1 MVPAPPDAELDSFMD
16 WRGELYR
23 HHPKL
28 PLDTEEKL
36 VLEDEN
42 RLRLRVEFTSMHE
55 HRVPAILTL
64 PRGVAHAPVCII
76 LHGVTGHKE
85 VPYVR
90 AVTRLLIKEGFA
102 SIALDSQYHGD
113 RARDDRSVRFHN
125 YTSYTNRDA
134 SIQTALDCMRA
145 VDYVHSRNDTDPERI
160 GFIGFSQGAIV
171 GSTFCAR
178 DPRVRAVV
186 LVVGGGNFLRLYPA
200 APHDEA
206 RRRTAAIAETV
217 DPIHH
222 VGLIS
227 PRPLL
232 MINAD
237 RDDVVPRECT
247 EDLFASA
254 GEPKRIIWYDAPHS
268 GLPAEAFG
276 EAVAFFKKEL
286 GCPDEAS
293 LEGVA

>member
-1 MVPAPPDAELDSFMD
+1 MD
-16 WRGELYR
+16 WRGEFYK

-28 PLDTEEKL
+28 PLDAEEKL

-42 RLRLRVEFTSMHE
+42 RLRLRVEFTSMNE

-64 PRGVAHAPVCII
+64 PRGVARAPVCVI
-76 LHGVTGHKE
+76 LHGVNGHKE
-85 VPYVR
+85 ASYVK
-90 AVTRLLIKEGFA
+90 AATRYLIKEGFA
-102 SIALDSQYHGD
+102 AIALDSQYHGD
-113 RARDDRSVRFHN
+113 RARDDRSGRFHN
-125 YTSYTNRDA
+125 YTSYTNRNA

-145 VDYVHSRNDTDPERI
+145 VDYVRSRSDTDPERI
-160 GFIGFSQGAIV
+160 GFMGFSQGAIV

-186 LVVGGGNFLRLYPA
+186 LVVGGGNFMRMYPPP
-200 APHDEA
+200 PHEEA
-206 RRRTAAIAETV
+206 RRRTEAIFETV

-222 VGLIS
+222 IGLIS

-232 MINAD
+232 MINAE
-237 RDDVVPRECT
+237 RDDVIPRECT

-268 GLPAEAFG
+268 GLPAESFV
-276 EAVAFFKKEL
+276 EAMVFFRKVL
-286 GCPDEAS
+286 GFPDEAN